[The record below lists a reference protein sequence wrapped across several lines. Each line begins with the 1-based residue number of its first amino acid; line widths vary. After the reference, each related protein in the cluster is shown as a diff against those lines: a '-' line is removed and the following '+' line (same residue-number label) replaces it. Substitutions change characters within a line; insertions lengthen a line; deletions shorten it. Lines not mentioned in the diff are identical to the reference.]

1 MTKFIKLFKKIS
13 IYFTAIYIA
22 IFLFWL
28 AFVIIESKY
37 GFGSLPFGIDKFL
50 GYVLIALFWLI
61 VTPCQLIL
69 GSTLFSGFQFS
80 ATSNQSSILMYTV
93 SNIINIALIILL
105 SFMLALLKHAENVLI
120 IKKGVKPSIDS

>member
-1 MTKFIKLFKKIS
+1 MKEFIKLFKKIS

-69 GSTLFSGFQFS
+69 GSTLFSWFQFS

-105 SFMLALLKHAENVLI
+105 SFMLALLKHAENLLI